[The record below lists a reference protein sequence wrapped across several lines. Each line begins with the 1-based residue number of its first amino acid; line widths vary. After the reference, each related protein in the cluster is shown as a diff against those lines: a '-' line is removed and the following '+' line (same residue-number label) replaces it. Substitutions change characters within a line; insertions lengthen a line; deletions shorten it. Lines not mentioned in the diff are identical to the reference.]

1 MERKSQ
7 MDSFGAVALTLF
19 ALHLAFNQVVVKI
32 TNGGFEPVFGA
43 GLRSLGAMVVVLA
56 WMKFRGIGW
65 RLPRAA
71 MTGAIISG
79 LLFAIE
85 FMCLF
90 TALDF
95 STVSRTSIIFY
106 SMPVWLA
113 LSAHFLLPGERL
125 SGLRIVGL
133 GLAMGGVVLALL
145 DRSSGQVSLLGDV
158 LALVSAICWAGIA
171 LCVRVTPL
179 ADVPPAQQLIW
190 QLIVSTPILLLM
202 APLFGDLI
210 RDVQPIHIAGMV
222 FQIFAV
228 ASFGFLIWFWLM
240 KLYPAS
246 SVASFSFL
254 SPVFAVIL
262 GWLVLGE
269 TIGLQIWMALGLVA
283 LGIFLINRRSKA

>member
-43 GLRSLGAMVVVLA
+43 GLRSLGAMVVLLA

-71 MTGAIISG
+71 MNGAIISG

-210 RDVQPIHIAGMV
+210 LDVQPIHIAGMV